1 MTSDYDDDGN
11 GDGDDDDDDDDNGDY
26 HSGHNADNIDSST
39 QAWSMVEYGGAIFLV
54 ANETLHLN

>member
-11 GDGDDDDDDDDNGDY
+11 GDGDDDDDDNGDY

-39 QAWSMVEYGGAIFLV
+39 QAWSMVEYGGVWWSYFFGGK
-54 ANETLHLN
+54 